1 VYAYKPKPIAELV
14 SEFVSNYTDQ
24 QSVMRGVVLHRWRD
38 VVGPM
43 IADQCQSIRFDSKNR
58 LVLSVPQSSWRH
70 EINMQRTQIRELL
83 NKEAGGDIISEIIVR
98 A

>member
-1 VYAYKPKPIAELV
+1 MYSNKPKPIADLV
-14 SEFVSNYTDQ
+14 SEYISTYTDQ
-24 QSVMRGVVLHRWRD
+24 QSVKRGIVLHRWRD
-38 VVGPM
+38 VVGQM
-43 IADQCQSIRFDSKNR
+43 IADQCQSIRFDTKNR

-83 NKEAGGDIISEIIVR
+83 NKEAGGDIIFEIIVR

>member
-1 VYAYKPKPIAELV
+1 MYAYKPKPLGELV
-14 SEFVSNYTDQ
+14 NEFVSKYTDQ
-24 QSVMRGVVLHRWRD
+24 QSVMRGVVLHKWRD

-70 EINMQRTQIRELL
+70 EISMQRTYIRELL
-83 NKEAGGDIISEIIVR
+83 NREAGGDIVSEIIVR